1 MKRKVLILLA
11 VVVVLA
17 TTVAAPAAATK
28 GAIHGEID
36 VTLYLTPCDV
46 DDPESP
52 FLTWAGTVDFGRKT
66 FGAAYFPAGDLVEP
80 GDGWSYFEE
89 IWTIFWLPRG
99 ELTEHKLIKAACNP
113 RRVVMQGTDAG
124 FNTPWGTAF
133 GAGEVEYARGHFHR
147 FVGGETFWAGEY
159 VGEITLLPGQEFTS
173 TMWLLPA
180 DMR

>member
-66 FGAAYFPAGDLVEP
+66 FGAAYFPAGDLVEL

-89 IWTIFWLPRG
+89 IWTIF
-99 ELTEHKLIKAACNP
+99 
-113 RRVVMQGTDAG
+113 
-124 FNTPWGTAF
+124 
-133 GAGEVEYARGHFHR
+133 
-147 FVGGETFWAGEY
+147 
-159 VGEITLLPGQEFTS
+159 
-173 TMWLLPA
+173 
-180 DMR
+180 